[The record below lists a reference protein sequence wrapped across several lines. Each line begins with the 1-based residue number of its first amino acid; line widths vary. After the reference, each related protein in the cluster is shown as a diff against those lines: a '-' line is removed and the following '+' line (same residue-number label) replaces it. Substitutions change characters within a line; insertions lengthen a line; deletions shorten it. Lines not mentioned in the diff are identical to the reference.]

1 MSIHKIDNFINV
13 LFLDIDEVLNCNLNE
28 RTDAEHVNLIVNGVN
43 HHDKF
48 NPRLIEN
55 LNKLIK
61 RYDFKIVLCSTW
73 RKLFDIYTM
82 NDIFKNQM
90 GIDGVIIDYTTKE
103 YLDTDYRDRRD
114 WEGDSALPRD
124 RALQITK
131 WLKEDKYNVKNYLI
145 LDDGI
150 DVIYGHENNYHR
162 PKGEYGF
169 DYVSYLMCIEK
180 FDKLFGVY
188 DV

>member
-1 MSIHKIDNFINV
+1 MSIHKYDNFINV

-28 RTDAEHVNLIVNGVN
+28 CTDAEHKSLIINGKV
-43 HHDKF
+43 HHDKY

-61 RYDFKIVLCSTW
+61 RYDLKIVLCSTW

-82 NDIFKNQM
+82 RDIFKNQM
-90 GIDGVIIDYTTKE
+90 GIEGDLIDYTTKE
-103 YLDTDYRDRRD
+103 FLDKDYRERREWSND
-114 WEGDSALPRD
+114 ALPRD

-131 WLKEDKYNVKNYLI
+131 WLDEDKYNVKNYLI
-145 LDDGI
+145 LDDSI
-150 DVIYGHENNYHR
+150 DVIYGHEDHYHR

-169 DYVSYLMCIEK
+169 DYISYLMCIEK
-180 FDKLFGVY
+180 FDKMFGVY
-188 DV
+188 KA